1 MPPYDYMEFTLD
13 DGAQVRLEL
22 AAAGETP
29 GAVRG
34 DTDAGAPDADLP
46 GGISGVTPVGRGA
59 RVGAAATDALRTV
72 LSPLGPILQ
81 QVHDAVRG
89 IPDPPDQISVDF
101 GIQVGQDLR
110 LGIVGASGQ
119 ASMTVSATWQLAP
132 RAEA

>member
-22 AAAGETP
+22 APAG
-29 GAVRG
+29 
-34 DTDAGAPDADLP
+34 DAPASSGPPDADLP

-110 LGIVGASGQ
+110 LGIVGANGQ